1 MYEDALSM
9 SKNSLG
15 ELQKEQDV
23 YMEST
28 QAHIEKMRASFEGLY
43 NSLLD
48 GDSINLVT
56 DAVSGLVQ
64 QLTNVVDIIGGG
76 SGALLNL
83 GAVATRVFSKQ
94 ISQGATTA
102 IQNIKSLVSNTQDAK
117 TQFSLLKI
125 FDSLDYQDEN
135 FTEILDTIK
144 EFQQYSNVMS
154 DEDANLIANLVKAK
168 NEIINQKAA

>member
-48 GDSINLVT
+48 EDSINLVT
-56 DAVSGLVQ
+56 E
-64 QLTNVVDIIGGG
+64 
-76 SGALLNL
+76 
-83 GAVATRVFSKQ
+83 
-94 ISQGATTA
+94 
-102 IQNIKSLVSNTQDAK
+102 IKT
-117 TQFSLLKI
+117 
-125 FDSLDYQDEN
+125 
-135 FTEILDTIK
+135 K
-144 EFQQYSNVMS
+144 ES
-154 DEDANLIANLVKAK
+154 
-168 NEIINQKAA
+168 